1 MILRGIIPTNGY
13 KSRHEGIVA
22 HNDDVYMDELHNNR
36 FPVKIVGMI
45 IIVALFIG
53 IANWYVRRDNV
64 VNADVA
70 MDSVEQKQE
79 SRPKKI
85 VAKGLYITA
94 KTAADDAKRAEILK
108 LLDTT
113 ELNAVVI
120 DIKDSTGFIQ
130 YKSSD
135 AVSGRK
141 IWIHRETMTDPAA
154 IVHEFHSHNVYVIG
168 RIVVFQDPPLA
179 KAFPELTIKTKG
191 NESWKDYK
199 GVTWV
204 DPTNTTIW
212 EYNVA
217 IARDAAKLGFDE
229 LNFDY
234 VRFPSDGNLEGVKYS
249 RTFTKRHEIMKE
261 FFAFVSDAL
270 KNERPYLSFDLFGM
284 VADNIENDLGIGQRI
299 KDVKD
304 VADYI
309 SPMMYPSHYPTNYM
323 GIKNP
328 AEKPYE
334 VISHGLKIAEPQFA
348 TSSRVRLRPW
358 IQAFNIG
365 AVYDAKKIRAQ
376 IRAVEESHA
385 TAGWLLW
392 NARNYYTNAGL
403 NP

>member
-1 MILRGIIPTNGY
+1 M
-13 KSRHEGIVA
+13 A

-64 VNADVA
+64 VNADVLTER
-70 MDSVEQKQE
+70 VQEKQE
-79 SRPKKI
+79 PRHKKI

-94 KTAADDAKRAEILK
+94 ATAADDTKRAEILK

-130 YKSSD
+130 YKSPD
-135 AVSGRK
+135 AIASRK
-141 IWIHRETMTDPAA
+141 VWIHRGTMIDPAA
-154 IVHEFHSHNVYVIG
+154 IVNEFHMHGVYVIG
-168 RIVVFQDPPLA
+168 RIVVFQDSPLA
-179 KAFPELTIKTKG
+179 SAFPALTIKTKG
-191 NESWKDYK
+191 NGPWRDYK

-204 DPTNTTIW
+204 DPTNKTIW
-212 EYNVA
+212 DYNVA
-217 IARDAAKLGFDE
+217 IAKDAAKLGFDE

-234 VRFPSDGNLEGVKYS
+234 VRFPSDGNLEGVNYS
-249 RTFTKRHEIMKE
+249 RVFTKKYEIMKE
-261 FFAFVSDAL
+261 FFAFVSEQL
-270 KNERPYLSFDLFGM
+270 KDERPYISFDLFGM
-284 VADNIENDLGIGQRI
+284 VADNKDNDLGIGQRM

-309 SPMMYPSHYPTNYM
+309 SPMMYPSHYPPNYI

-334 VISHGLKIAEPQFA
+334 VISHGLLVADSQFT
-348 TSSRVRLRPW
+348 TSTRALLRPW

-365 AVYDAKKIRAQ
+365 AVYDSRKIRAQ
-376 IRAVEESHA
+376 IKAVEENTH